1 MPACD
6 IYGSRR
12 ARFGPL
18 RLRGLHAQLVADELE
33 GGCDGLVHVVVLVA
47 AQASGE
53 DHVALL
59 RRQLLVLPVQR
70 LVLGV
75 VDGVVGL
82 VAWLPVG
89 RVLARDDGPVLVASG
104 TSKLRC
110 IDSKIGLYEL
120 KGFDGANRE
129 MIYAICQ
136 GADKIVLLFWFKG
149 HQGSGNISK
158 EIERAKRLAVIA
170 RQLLE
175 TER

>member
-1 MPACD
+1 MVEGYD
-6 IYGSRR
+6 LVEYGDPKGRPFWELTTSPGNSQFQKMLSDPKRK
-12 ARFGPL
+12 
-18 RLRGLHAQLVADELE
+18 LVARKMIDQISKIYDY
-33 GGCDGLVHVVVLVA
+33 GIKVV
-47 AQASGE
+47 
-53 DHVALL
+53 
-59 RRQLLVLPVQR
+59 
-70 LVLGV
+70 
-75 VDGVVGL
+75 
-82 VAWLPVG
+82 
-89 RVLARDDGPVLVASG
+89 SG

-136 GADKIVLLFWFKG
+136 GVGKIVLLFWFKG

-175 TER
+175 SER

>member
-1 MPACD
+1 MVEGYELVEYRDPKGRPFWELTTSPANSQFQKMLTD
-6 IYGSRR
+6 PKKKLAARKMIDQISKIYDY
-12 ARFGPL
+12 
-18 RLRGLHAQLVADELE
+18 GLK
-33 GGCDGLVHVVVLVA
+33 
-47 AQASGE
+47 
-53 DHVALL
+53 
-59 RRQLLVLPVQR
+59 
-70 LVLGV
+70 
-75 VDGVVGL
+75 
-82 VAWLPVG
+82 
-89 RVLARDDGPVLVASG
+89 VASG

-136 GADKIVLLFWFKG
+136 GVDKIVLLFWFKG

-175 TER
+175 TEL